1 MTRFLARSTR
11 RAMTGAVVVGT
22 LGSMLAT
29 AVPASAAA
37 DRPAAPSAQQSSPA
51 PDMAA
56 LKKALQG
63 VITAGAPGVFARV
76 DDTSGHSG
84 TVSVGTGDIA
94 TRTPVNPSGDFR
106 VGSVTKTFTSV
117 LVLQLVAQHKVDLN
131 TAATHYLP
139 HGVLPA
145 NSTIT
150 VRQLLNHTSGLYDY
164 TNDLLTGDTVTG
176 YQKFRYRTYRPQDLV
191 ADALKHGQQFKP
203 GSQYSYSNTNFV
215 VLGMLVEHITGKP
228 YATVLKQRILAPLKL
243 THTEFVVPRTT
254 IDGPHAIGYLTDD
267 DRSKPLFDATN
278 QTASWIWTAGALISS
293 TSDLNR
299 FLHALTTGRLLP
311 RAQLAEMETW
321 EAVTPTSQYGL
332 GLRRYDLSCGTKVIG
347 HDGIIEGYQTY
358 TYSTMDGSRQVTISA
373 NASNNSAVF
382 AAERRALDP
391 VFCGKPAPAAQQRSQ
406 TVDTQRI
413 AQQEMPSARSQAS
426 GTPDLLT
433 TP

>member
-29 AVPASAAA
+29 AAPASAAPQ
-37 DRPAAPSAQQSSPA
+37 RPAAKAQQSSPA

-56 LKKALQG
+56 LKQALQG
-63 VITAGAPGVFARV
+63 VVTAGAPGVFARV
-76 DDTSGHSG
+76 ADTSGHSG

-94 TRTPVNPSGDFR
+94 TGSPVNPNGDFR

-117 LVLQLVAQHKVDLN
+117 LVLQLVAQHKVNLD
-131 TAATHYLP
+131 TAATRYLP

-145 NSTIT
+145 NSVIT

-176 YQKFRYRTYRPQDLV
+176 YQKFRYQTYKPQALV

-228 YATVLKQRILAPLKL
+228 YAQVLKERILAPLKL

-254 IDGPHAIGYLTDD
+254 IDWPHAIGYLTQD

-278 QTASWIWTAGALISS
+278 QTASWLWSAGALISS

-299 FLHALTTGRLLP
+299 FLQALTTGHLLP
-311 RAQLAEMETW
+311 RAQLAQMETM
-321 EAVTPTSQYGL
+321 ETVTATSQYGL
-332 GLRRYDLSCGTKVIG
+332 GLRQYDLSCGTKVIG

-358 TYSTMDGSRQVTISA
+358 TYSTKDGSRQVTISA
-373 NASNNSAVF
+373 NASNNADVF

-391 VFCGKPAPAAQQRSQ
+391 VFCGRPAPSAQQRSQ
-406 TVDTQRI
+406 TADTQRI
-413 AQQEMPSARSQAS
+413 AQQEMPSARAQAS
-426 GTPDLLT
+426 GTPDLLANQ
-433 TP
+433 